1 MSSLCWNCQGL
12 GNPRTVRE
20 IMALEAK
27 VKPMFIFL
35 METKVRREHAE
46 RLKVKLNFEGLFYV
60 DGGSVGG
67 GLALLWR
74 DSGVASLISYS
85 KNHIDVQ
92 VRLPGNDAWRL
103 TCFYGFPE
111 RSRRQQSWDFLR
123 SLKTKSDLPWLAVS
137 DFNDI
142 ASSGEKH
149 PHPTSLIDGF
159 SLMLEGCGLFDLG
172 MRGRQYTW
180 ERGNGTEHWVEERL
194 DKVVA

>member
-12 GNPRTVRE
+12 GDPRTVRE

-35 METKVRREHAE
+35 METEVRREHAE

-92 VRLPGNDAWRL
+92 VRFPGNDAWRL

-111 RSRRQQSWDFLR
+111 RSRRQ
-123 SLKTKSDLPWLAVS
+123 
-137 DFNDI
+137 
-142 ASSGEKH
+142 
-149 PHPTSLIDGF
+149 
-159 SLMLEGCGLFDLG
+159 
-172 MRGRQYTW
+172 
-180 ERGNGTEHWVEERL
+180 
-194 DKVVA
+194 